1 MNFEKAVELK
11 KEIET
16 RVNKLDSEI
25 KSFEKNN
32 LGMIKE
38 EIRNSKEFK
47 EIKKSFDLNFKEL
60 QNFNSWFNK
69 EFKKEIAEQRK
80 NRFNKAS

>member
-1 MNFEKAVELK
+1 MTFEKALDLK

-16 RVNKLDSEI
+16 RVNKLDTEI
-25 KSFEKNN
+25 KSFEKNS
-32 LGMIKE
+32 LGMVKE
-38 EIRNSKEFK
+38 EIRNSKEYK
-47 EIKKSFDLNFKEL
+47 ESKKSFDLSFKEL
-60 QNFNSWFNK
+60 QNFNSWFTK